1 MGSYNDIDMNRIFL
15 FGLSMLVLAS
25 CNQNSSDKKDT
36 IVSDN
41 ADTETYVDT
50 VHTSQNSV
58 DWAGI
63 YDGTIPCAD
72 CEGIKTMIELKD
84 DGTFIMETEYLGKDG
99 KFSDKGMF
107 TWFNNG
113 SSVMLKGEGAETR
126 LKVGENQLFH
136 LDQDGNEITGELAE
150 QYIYKKR
157 M

>member
-1 MGSYNDIDMNRIFL
+1 MNKIFL
-15 FGLSMLVLAS
+15 VGLSMLVLAS
-25 CNQNSSDKKDT
+25 CNQNSSKKEEVTTQDST
-36 IVSDN
+36 NVEAF
-41 ADTETYVDT
+41 ADTT
-50 VHTSQNSV
+50 HTSQNSV
-58 DWAGI
+58 DWAGV

-84 DGTFIMETEYLGKDG
+84 DGTFTMETEYLGKDG
-99 KFSDKGMF
+99 KFSDKGVF

-113 SSVMLKGEGAETR
+113 SSILLKGEGEEVR

-136 LDQDGNEITGELAE
+136 LDQEGNEITGELAE